1 MADKVIALV
10 SQDRRSKQ
18 DGQQHREGNGI
29 FRVSGKI
36 PCGKQQGIPGEEGH
50 EHYAGLNEDYQE
62 DNSVSRPEAKHRDPS
77 GDCGAR
83 ISEKLHKKV
92 NNVHWNSLIGIRAL
106 APVRSLYDQKLY
118 KHTRYACNAVFQ
130 G

>member
-1 MADKVIALV
+1 MADKVVALI

-18 DGQQHREGNGI
+18 DRQQHREGNGI

-36 PCGKQQGIPGEEGH
+36 PCSKQQGIPGEEGH

-62 DNSVSRPEAKHRDPS
+62 NNSVSRPEAKRCDPS
-77 GDCGAR
+77 GDCGTR
-83 ISEKLHKKV
+83 IPEKPHKKV

-118 KHTRYACNAVFQ
+118 KHTRCICNAVFQ